1 MEEYTDEQ
9 VAQDIFAT
17 LDSIGIV
24 ERIRL
29 IAESDRT
36 DDEKD
41 NLARNERHIQLKMK
55 ITKEQILRVNQVIA
69 SLPIAY
75 LAQAQEIV
83 KILNESAE
91 EDKKPK
97 TEKK

>member
-1 MEEYTDEQ
+1 
-9 VAQDIFAT
+9 
-17 LDSIGIV
+17 
-24 ERIRL
+24 
-29 IAESDRT
+29 
-36 DDEKD
+36 
-41 NLARNERHIQLKMK
+41 MK

-83 KILNESAE
+83 KILNESAD